1 MFTKKG
7 IFDFYY
13 VLLHLEG
20 IRSLLGLGRRT
31 RGWGGGPFARVPGSS
46 MTVEERQPYTAHLLG
61 ATEGGHCQN
70 SGRPSWPCME
80 RQTGTCTGTGW
91 LGWRN

>member
-20 IRSLLGLGRRT
+20 IRSLLGLSHP
-31 RGWGGGPFARVPGSS
+31 GGG
-46 MTVEERQPYTAHLLG
+46 EEDPLLG
-61 ATEGGHCQN
+61 FQVL
-70 SGRPSWPCME
+70 P
-80 RQTGTCTGTGW
+80 
-91 LGWRN
+91 